1 MKIWKIEAAGDTVYL
16 QAEDLNHAKKE
27 LKGKIGDIPSS
38 VMQMPEVPDQAW
50 KMIQYAKESSE
61 DTVGNDSTF
70 MQGQLGGKGSSAA
83 RTATGAAAISAKEGK
98 ELL

>member
-38 VMQMPEVPDQAW
+38 MLTFTAVDALPEG
-50 KMIQYAKESSE
+50 E
-61 DTVGNDSTF
+61 
-70 MQGQLGGKGSSAA
+70 
-83 RTATGAAAISAKEGK
+83 